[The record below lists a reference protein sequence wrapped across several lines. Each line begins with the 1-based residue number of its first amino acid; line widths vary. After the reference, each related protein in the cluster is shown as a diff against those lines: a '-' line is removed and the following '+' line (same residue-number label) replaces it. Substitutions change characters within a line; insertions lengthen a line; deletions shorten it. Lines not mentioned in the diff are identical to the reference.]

1 MKKQL
6 LFAYAAI
13 AMVSCTAVPTPEPD
27 NTPSQINFSAVVAD
41 VDQTKV
47 AGTTFDDADKINVYS
62 DVALVNGKGTG
73 STDALEYLGKTGAAV
88 TSDSWFWKDAVSDH
102 TFYAYHAPKAAALTT
117 PMTAIPVPDISVQAT
132 ETATKTLADLKSD
145 FEFLLAT
152 PVTSAKKATE
162 IEFEMNRVFAAIQFD
177 VKLKDGSFAGNS
189 APMTSF
195 KLTSTEPLVNGDDAT
210 ISLVNGNFAGTKN
223 AKELTVAPTATWAL
237 SNSTATEAAA
247 LILPQTGTVSVVFT
261 VDGKDSAP
269 VELSVATF
277 EAGKV
282 YVFSVTLNAK
292 LEAATMG
299 TKITDW
305 SSESGNPIE
314 PEV

>member
-62 DVALVNGKGTG
+62 DVALVNGKG

-88 TSDSWFWKDAVSDH
+88 SDSWFWKDAVSDH

-117 PMTAIPVPDISVQAT
+117 PMTVIPVPDISVQAT

-177 VKLKDGSFAGNS
+177 VKLKDGSFASNA

-195 KLTSTEPLVNGDDAT
+195 KLTSTNDPLVNGDDAT

-223 AKELTVAPTATWAL
+223 AKELTVAPAAPWAL
-237 SNSTATEAAA
+237 NNSTATEAAA

-299 TKITDW
+299 TKINDW
-305 SSESGNPIE
+305 SSESGDPIA

>member
-41 VDQTKV
+41 IDQTKV
-47 AGTTFDDADKINVYS
+47 AGSAWETGDKFHVYS
-62 DVALVNGKGTG
+62 DVALVNGTG
-73 STDALEYLGKTGAAV
+73 SASANALEHLGETGAAV
-88 TSDSWFWKDAVSDH
+88 SESWFWKDAVSSH
-102 TFYAYHAPKAAALTT
+102 TFYAYHAPTPAALTT
-117 PMTAIPVPDISVQAT
+117 AMTAIPVPDISVQAT
-132 ETATKTLADLKSD
+132 ERVTKTLADLKSD
-145 FEFLLAT
+145 FEFLLAA
-152 PVTSAKKATE
+152 PVTSAKKAAA
-162 IEFEMNRVFAAIQFD
+162 IEFQMNRVFAAIQFD
-177 VKLKDGSFAGNS
+177 VKVKDDAFVGNAAS
-189 APMTSF
+189 LVSF
-195 KLTSTEPLVNGDDAT
+195 KLTSTQPLVNGDDAT

-223 AKELTVAPTATWAL
+223 AKELTVAPAAPWAL
-237 SNSTATEAAA
+237 NNSTATEAAA
-247 LILPQTGTVSVVFT
+247 LILPQASTISVVFT
-261 VDGKDSAP
+261 VDGKASAP
-269 VELSVATF
+269 VNLSVSNF

-305 SSESGNPIE
+305 SSESGDPIA